1 MTTWPSATKASTTHV
16 DAGTD
21 QISLAR
27 ADLKQNIDNVNN
39 VIDYLDIG
47 SATDQ
52 QVLHFVA
59 GDSATV
65 SKIAPTS
72 TITGIGLKN
81 YKETI
86 YTGGSTTGTIT
97 PNCAN
102 GNTQKITLT
111 GDITFNAFA
120 SPVSGQSMV
129 LIVIQPS
136 SGTARTLTSTMKFA
150 NGFKTLSTANS
161 AIDIIGVFYDG
172 TNYYANLSTAFA

>member
-1 MTTWPSATKASTTHV
+1 MPTWPSASKASTANV

-27 ADLKQNIDNVNN
+27 ADIKQNIDNVNN

-47 SATDQ
+47 SGTDN
-52 QVLHFVA
+52 QVLKVVA
-59 GDSATV
+59 GDSATAT
-65 SKIAPTS
+65 KITPTS
-72 TITGIGLKN
+72 TITGIELKN
-81 YKETI
+81 YKETVF
-86 YTGGSTTGTIT
+86 TGGSTTGTIT
-97 PNCAN
+97 PDCAN

-111 GDITFNAFA
+111 GNITFNAFA
-120 SPVSGQSMV
+120 NPVAGQSMV

-150 NGFKTLSTANS
+150 SGFKTLSTANS

-172 TNYYANLSTAFA
+172 TNYYASLSTAFA